1 MHLLN
6 KSAECHYVECPY
18 AECPMPSVLNILKLF
33 NDVLIKLIIEIAYL
47 NENHLFK
54 IMLVLTKGLRC
65 EFCKFHF

>member
-1 MHLLN
+1 MHLLS

-18 AECPMPSVLNILKLF
+18 TECPMPSVLNILKLF

-54 IMLVLTKGLRC
+54 RMLVSD
-65 EFCKFHF
+65 